1 MGPASKRIVNTIK
14 AVSGVGIQGRPKKHY
29 DHLPNTKQPK
39 SEVGTTVQRSTT
51 PLTDALR
58 RKLDE
63 TAPNDPLH
71 RTYAE
76 LIARKLIL
84 MALLGNL
91 AAIKEIFDRIDGR
104 VPYGAEKREDTP
116 PRITI
121 ISHIPR
127 PERARVHGES
137 EAVPSDS
144 LSGLEGSAKEL
155 EHEGSREEQITK
167 RTA

>member
-1 MGPASKRIVNTIK
+1 
-14 AVSGVGIQGRPKKHY
+14 VGI
-29 DHLPNTKQPK
+29 
-39 SEVGTTVQRSTT
+39 TVQRSTT

-76 LIARKLIL
+76 LIVRKLIL

-104 VPYGAEKREDTP
+104 VPHGAEKQDNTP
-116 PRITI
+116 PQITI

-127 PERARVHGES
+127 PERPRIDAETEAARTESLSDGEES
-137 EAVPSDS
+137 EK
-144 LSGLEGSAKEL
+144 GL